1 MGSATYGGLAM
12 TAGPNAGSV
21 RPAAEPVHA
30 IESPTVSDA
39 EPFAHDGGP
48 IGVVLS
54 HGFTGTPA
62 TLRPWAQH
70 LADAGY
76 TVRLPLLPGHG
87 AGWRETNASRW
98 PQWYDTVAAA
108 YREVRARCDTVFGF
122 GLSMGATLV
131 TRLAEEHPD
140 DIAGL
145 VLVNPAYGT
154 RRFDAKFAPL
164 IKWVVRSRPAI
175 GGDIKKPGVEEPAA
189 DRTPVVAFASLQQ
202 LWKVTVADLAQVRAP
217 ILMYRS
223 RVDHVVDDLSAELL
237 QASAV
242 NTTVDE
248 VMLENSF
255 HVATLDHDAPTIFA
269 GSVRFIRA
277 RTGAEPRSGGPVG

>member
-1 MGSATYGGLAM
+1 MST
-12 TAGPNAGSV
+12 TSDGSV
-21 RPAAEPVHA
+21 GQSVHA
-30 IESPTVSDA
+30 IESPQVPEA
-39 EPFAHDGGP
+39 EPFAADGGP

-62 TLRPWAQH
+62 TLRPWAQQ
-70 LADAGY
+70 LAAAGH

-87 AGWRETNASRW
+87 AGWQETNAARW
-98 PQWYDTVAAA
+98 PQWYDTIAAA
-108 YREVRARCDTVFGF
+108 YREVRSRCETVFGF

-154 RRFDAKFAPL
+154 RRLDAKFAPF

-175 GGDIKKPGVEEPAA
+175 GGDIKKPGIEEPAA

-202 LWKVTVADLAQVRAP
+202 LWKVTVADLGKVRAP

-223 RVDHVVDDLSAELL
+223 RVDHVVDDLSQELL
-237 QASAV
+237 RKGAV

-248 VMLENSF
+248 VILENSF
-255 HVATLDHDAPTIFA
+255 HVATLDNDAPTIFE
-269 GSVRFIRA
+269 GSLRFIQA
-277 RTGAEPRSGGPVG
+277 RTGAEPRPAPDG